1 MTGVQT
7 CALPIYRNNKVSCNH
22 YRCDIELTLEVIGGK
37 WKALLL
43 WELHLNSVIRFNEFR
58 RLIPEITQKMLSQQ
72 LKDLESNQI
81 ITKKIY
87 PQVPPM
93 VEYRLTELGEKLIPI
108 LDSMD
113 KWGKNYVK
121 NYTGDK

>member
-1 MTGVQT
+1 M
-7 CALPIYRNNKVSCNH
+7 PKDRNNKISCSH
-22 YRCDIELTLEVIGGK
+22 YSCDIELTLEVIGGK

-43 WELHLNSVIRFNEFR
+43 WELHLKSVIRFNEFR

-81 ITKKIY
+81 VQKKIY
-87 PQVPPM
+87 AQIPPM
-93 VEYRLTELGEKLIPI
+93 VEYRLTELGEELIPI

-121 NYTGDK
+121 IYENINN